1 MDSETNVQPGA
12 DLPEKPVEVILSNPP
27 AIDPELKFLQEVG
40 KPLFEMSGWL
50 KFLGIG
56 FIVYISLML
65 LLIVPV
71 MAISMN
77 AAGGGGLSNL
87 FQGEVVVILLCSLVF
102 ALIPM
107 VLVIW
112 IYYQLYKAGKF
123 ASLAQKNGD
132 KEAMITSLKSLK
144 TYFVATGILTI
155 IGFVGVIIYLC
166 VLAFLIP
173 VGMGNLF

>member
-1 MDSETNVQPGA
+1 MDSETNVQPEA
-12 DLPEKPVEVILSNPP
+12 NLPEKPVEDSLSIPH
-27 AIDPELKFLQEVG
+27 AIDPELMFLQEVG

-56 FIVYISLML
+56 YIVYISLML
-65 LLIVPV
+65 LIIVPV
-71 MAISMN
+71 MAFSMN
-77 AAGGGGLSNL
+77 MAGGGISDI
-87 FQGEVVVILLCSLVF
+87 FQTEVIVILLCSLVF

-155 IGFVGVIIYLC
+155 IAFVGGLIYLC

-173 VGMGNLF
+173 AGMYNLF